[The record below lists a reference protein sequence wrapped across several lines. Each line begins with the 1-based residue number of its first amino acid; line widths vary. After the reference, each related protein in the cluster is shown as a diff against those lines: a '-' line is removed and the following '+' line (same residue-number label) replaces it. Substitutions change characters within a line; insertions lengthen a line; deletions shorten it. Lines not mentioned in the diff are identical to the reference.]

1 MTQLVLDDPADR
13 ATPEAGALLPAAAT
27 GSYDVRA
34 VAAAIVDDDS
44 LLEVRAGWAGNLVTA
59 RDPGNMTVYDGK
71 TVIPMDGNTL
81 AKIRGARLTVMS
93 AGYHRKTWSFIY
105 RLKAPGVPYT
115 LCAREANLTALGQE
129 KKAADTPFGSFTDI
143 KDAFGGVFGDI
154 FR

>member
-1 MTQLVLDDPADR
+1 MTYYRLLRDMCDAKEGEIYPGDQMGGRFMDPDNDEFWE
-13 ATPEAGALLPAAAT
+13 EARP
-27 GSYDVRA
+27 RFM
-34 VAAAIVDDDS
+34 
-44 LLEVRAGWAGNLVTA
+44 AGNLVTA

-143 KDAFGGVFGDI
+143 KDAFGGVFRDI